1 MVLVMVV
8 VMMVMLDVREI
19 LYVEAIIVK
28 SLVLTSMKK
37 MTVVRSLV
45 EVCKC
50 SL

>member
-37 MTVVRSLV
+37 TTVVRSLPT
-45 EVCKC
+45 EVR
-50 SL
+50 